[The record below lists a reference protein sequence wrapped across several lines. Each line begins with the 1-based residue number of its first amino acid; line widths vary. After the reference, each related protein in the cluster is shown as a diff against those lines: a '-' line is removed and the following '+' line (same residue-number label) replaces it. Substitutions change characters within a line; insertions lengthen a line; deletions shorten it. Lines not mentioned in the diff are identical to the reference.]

1 MGNVTFMIRNELIR
15 NWQKRVFSAVFGLA
29 AAVLLTWV
37 IAPVTLAQTTE
48 PAALKNVRI
57 WVNPEYDD
65 QLKLNVPGVLIMM
78 EGQIAS
84 AQLPL
89 TTRFLVPTTAQMYSA
104 GSKNASGAY
113 LPPGNTLTRTA
124 SSVTGWDEISY
135 QLTTDTF
142 RVEYYQ
148 PITQVGQIQKSFS
161 YEFLRTYTVQDLSV
175 TVQQP
180 KSSDNFTVSPSGRPG
195 IDSEGFNVQTYKFTN
210 LDVSTPVKFSI
221 SYNRSVWEPSLGTST
236 TSGTNSGSSGSKSNT
251 GLIVA
256 VVAVAVVLG
265 GGGVYLMSRSGQKS
279 KEVSRAERR
288 RRATATTR
296 SRPTTNSEVP
306 AFCSQCGH
314 KLDKPS
320 RFCPNCGTPI

>member
-1 MGNVTFMIRNELIR
+1 MIRN
-15 NWQKRVFSAVFGLA
+15 WHKRVFSAVSGLA
-29 AAVLLTWV
+29 AAILLV
-37 IAPVTLAQTTE
+37 GVVAPVTLAQTTA
-48 PAALKNVRI
+48 PTALKNVRI

-65 QLKLNVPGVLIMM
+65 SLKLNVPNLLVMM
-78 EGQIAS
+78 EGQIAN

-89 TTRFLVPTTAQMYSA
+89 TVRFLVPTTAQMYSA
-104 GSKNASGAY
+104 GSKNASGTY
-113 LPPGNTLTRTA
+113 LPPGNTLTRKA

-135 QLTTDTF
+135 QLTTETF

-148 PITQVGQIQKSFS
+148 PIAQLGQVPKSFS
-161 YEFLRTYTVQDLSV
+161 YEFVRDYPVQDLSL

-180 KSSDNFTVSPSGRPG
+180 KSSDNFTVSPAGTPG

-210 LDVSTPVKFSI
+210 LDVSTPVKLSI

-251 GLIVA
+251 ALIVA

-279 KEVSRAERR
+279 KPVSRAERR

-296 SRPTTNSEVP
+296 SRPTANSEVP

-320 RFCPNCGTPI
+320 RFCPDCGAPI